1 MADNEKCSKIT
12 FYSPSDKLGGD
23 KRIPSC
29 LPSELRI
36 PEELRRPEGSIQEE
50 PAQKTP
56 KPIAIYNDTVEVHCT
71 AEGSYGEVVTISAG
85 QFTAFIVLD
94 SVPGISESA
103 LDYIAS
109 NNYEED
115 ISAIIATLL
124 SNEGTYTQESFRI
137 YLERLGLSYTQ
148 AEEFTQLALDTKNT
162 LNESARVYAE
172 SLLECYWL
180 NNSVSLKCPSEAVNA
195 KNGQTAESYPVAV
208 ATEDGATIPSGTI
221 KSYIS
226 QEDADT
232 QARILVESLLD
243 CVYLSDAV
251 TVTCTSRPDAPEALM
266 ERVPGT
272 LTVVDLNAHP
282 EPSYNPGEYEGD
294 PKRIG
299 TVKVEVG
306 LFQSYESKSE
316 ATAQARLW
324 AYAQLVCYYVNNKIT
339 KTCEIKN
346 ENGELVQ
353 DPNARDLGVDP
364 VGTDP
369 ERVVVS
375 NETMGESGQ
384 IIVVPE
390 GFIASDISTA
400 LANQEASALAAS
412 LLECCYMNQEYTAE
426 CEVAVSKY
434 NPNDTQSA
442 KETGRHIYTV
452 PTGTVLGCTSQDE
465 VDKQAKELA
474 ESMLECI
481 YCNKLIKPTCVPDW
495 VVLAATEGI
504 ILPKAATIP
513 VLKGDQYEYVRY
525 NAGDIYKIK
534 LPLEQEIYYNPID
547 DVEES
552 ITMWSEDATVG
563 APEGYQCLPDYDQA
577 NQVADAIASTNLH
590 LLLQADSKDT
600 CTYTNDL
607 LIAGCNFTDPYGNT
621 PTNAGNTYKIQYYRS
636 LIPASGEV
644 YYLYRQNVD
653 PVLRNGK
660 SNQDYQGLDL
670 KSFSSPAVDTYVS
683 IPAGTISITKD
694 DVPASYKPTGIA
706 TESYEE
712 NTDAEGNPLD
722 PETGTIEYPG
732 LAADISETQR
742 IKAYANDLALEM
754 AKGMI
759 ECNYTNYR
767 ITNGCA
773 KGAILMSPSAPSNEW
788 EVTAGSFVGK
798 KFKTVMD
805 AAQAALGTG
814 PVCLY
819 PNDEWWCRETCDSCT
834 WPNGLPSVTVEASNP
849 LQGGMIIPKGSFY
862 AESVTK
868 ANAMASQ
875 MCTYLQNTSDCV
887 YTVSDAKVDCTASCR
902 SLGFIASAILGDEII
917 LNPNA
922 SSVVDMNTSVSA
934 SATGSC
940 DGIIGTLTAL
950 CSAKCA
956 AAAAVA
962 YTNAEITYSCVALH
976 KEVTL
981 RQGTF
986 IGTAEE
992 VKGLIELWKA
1002 TICGE
1007 TISLIAGDYIQIVN
1021 QNNTYTISVS
1031 PIPGETIS
1039 LIAGDNIEITN
1050 SGGSYTIS
1058 CTLTPVP
1065 NDTISLI
1072 EGDNI
1077 EITNS
1082 GNAYTISCTLS
1093 PVPSET
1099 ISLIAGDNIEITNSG
1114 DVYTISCTLTPV
1126 PNDAISLIAGD
1137 HIHIEQQ
1144 NNTYTIS
1151 VSPIPSTNISLVAGD
1166 NIEITNSGD
1175 AYTIACTLS
1184 PVPGETI
1191 SLIAGTGIDIS
1202 GSSSSGYTI
1211 SCTVSPIPGALPEL
1225 TEGTGIDI
1233 TGSATT
1239 GYTIACTVASVQYDF
1254 DPSYFIVTNNYVTM
1268 NIDNIADSV
1277 ISNATGV
1284 ILPPAGPTSI
1294 ASLTRTTYDSRIES
1308 AELQLEIKQGG
1319 TPEANTTHWS

>member
-124 SNEGTYTQESFRI
+124 SDEGTYTQESFRI

-148 AEEFTQLALDTKNT
+148 AEEFTQLALDTKHT

-180 NNSVSLKCPSEAVNA
+180 NNSISLNCPSGAVNA
-195 KNGQTAESYPVAV
+195 KNGQTSESYPAAV
-208 ATEDGATIPSGTI
+208 ATATGANIPSGTI

-272 LTVVDLNAHP
+272 LTVADLNAHP
-282 EPSYNPGEYEGD
+282 EPSYQPGEYAGN

-299 TVKVEVG
+299 TVTVEAG

-353 DPNARDLGVDP
+353 DPNARGLGVDP
-364 VGTDP
+364 ETP
-369 ERVVVS
+369 PKRVEVS

-434 NPNDTQSA
+434 NPNDTQPA

-495 VVLAATEGI
+495 VVQAATEGI
-504 ILPKAATIP
+504 ILPKSATIP

-534 LPLEQEIYYNPID
+534 LPLEQEIYYNPIN

-563 APEGYQCLPDYDQA
+563 APAGYQCLPDYDQA

-660 SNQDYQGLDL
+660 PNQDYQGLDL

-722 PETGTIEYPG
+722 PETGTVEYPG

-767 ITNGCA
+767 ITNSC
-773 KGAILMSPSAPSNEW
+773 KNGAVPMSPLALLNEW

-805 AAQAALGTG
+805 AAQAALGAG

-819 PNDEWWCRETCDSCT
+819 PNDEWRCRETCGSCT

-849 LQGGMIIPKGSFY
+849 LQEDTIIPKGSFY
-862 AESVTK
+862 SEKSVTD
-868 ANAMASQ
+868 ANAMAYQ
-875 MCTYLQNTSDCV
+875 LCAYMQKAAECV
-887 YTVSDAKVDCTASCR
+887 YTVSDAEVDCTASCR

-956 AAAAVA
+956 AVAAIA
-962 YTNAEITYSCVALH
+962 YTNAEITYSCIALH

-1050 SGGSYTIS
+1050 SG
-1058 CTLTPVP
+1058 
-1065 NDTISLI
+1065 
-1072 EGDNI
+1072 
-1077 EITNS
+1077 
-1082 GNAYTISCTLS
+1082 NAYTISCTLS
-1093 PVPSET
+1093 PVPGET

-1137 HIHIEQQ
+1137 HIHIDQQ

-1191 SLIAGTGIDIS
+1191 SLISGTGIDIS

-1225 TEGTGIDI
+1225 TEGPGIDI

-1254 DPSYFIVTNNYVTM
+1254 DPTWFEVNGTNVSLRQTKLTEVAQSIIPTISIQ
-1268 NIDNIADSV
+1268 IDTV
-1277 ISNATGV
+1277 ATAAIDQVDDCGR
-1284 ILPPAGPTSI
+1284 AGDI
-1294 ASLTRTTYDSRIES
+1294 MLTITTTGDTAT
-1308 AELQLEIKQGG
+1308 AE
-1319 TPEANTTHWS
+1319 ATTEWV